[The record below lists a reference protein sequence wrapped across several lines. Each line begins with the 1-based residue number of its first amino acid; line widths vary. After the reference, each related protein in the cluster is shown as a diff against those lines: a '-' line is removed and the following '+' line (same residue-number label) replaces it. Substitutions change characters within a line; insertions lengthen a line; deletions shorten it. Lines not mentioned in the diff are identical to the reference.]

1 MPVADAFLAM
11 TAGALGAPLAGIM
24 LYRTLSAVNAVF
36 EHANIRVLRRLDTVI
51 SQLWVSPKM
60 HKLHHSRD
68 NVETYSN
75 YGNLFSVFDRL
86 FGTFTPSAGAG
97 AVRYGIDGYDSQEIQ
112 RFSSLLKLP
121 FTRKRRAGGYPKYEV
136 KV

>member
-1 MPVADAFLAM
+1 M

-97 AVRYGIDGYDSQEIQ
+97 AVRYGLDGYDSQEIQ
-112 RFSSLLKLP
+112 RFFGLLKLP
-121 FTRKRRAGGYPKYEV
+121 FTRKRRAGEYSKYEL